1 MACELMN
8 EFRLRDF
15 CGPITEQLRGRS
27 LPPMSLSGWLPWQQR
42 QGVPVSSPAGCR
54 CDPPPPNLLGES
66 TQQSDSL
73 LRPQCTMGFAVLFL
87 FLLSLAMSSLH
98 AEEGV
103 ANQGGAVLC
112 PLQCVCET
120 RPWYTPQ
127 SVYHQARTVDC
138 NELHLHRVPANV
150 SSHTQVLLLQR
161 NNISSITTELESL
174 TNLTELDLSQNHF
187 TQVSFMGL
195 SSLGRLVTLYLEE
208 NRIEELEDF
217 SLRNL
222 SSLEELY
229 MNHNRIT
236 SIGPKAFAG
245 LTNLLRLHLN
255 SNRLVAIDSRWFE
268 SLPSLEILMIGENPI
283 LGLEEKNFLPLAR
296 LHSLVLAGMGL
307 ASVPSAAFLGLDY
320 LESLSFYENRLRS
333 VPRDALSML
342 PNLKFLDLNRN
353 PISRVQQGDF
363 QNLQHLE
370 ELSLN
375 NMEELL
381 MVERAAFQNLPEI
394 AKLEICSNPRL
405 SYIDPQAFS
414 ELSSLRTLLLHSN
427 QLSLLSSSLLSSLP
441 SLEEVSLHSNPL
453 RCDCLSSWGPHLGN
467 QSHLKMLES
476 SITLC
481 SSPPHLIGREL
492 QEVVGA
498 GWGGAN
504 SCLPHISPHAFPPA
518 MNISAGQPITL
529 ECWADAD
536 PAPQFYWV
544 TPTGDK
550 VSSEAVAAPIISE
563 EGRGLSSRRKKK
575 KHRVSEP
582 GALVIEH
589 AELSDTGVYTCVAW
603 NMEGADT
610 KSVSVLVDSQGSV
623 GSWLG
628 GGIRWGGEPS
638 REQPWLGNSSSAA
651 ASLVVLAK
659 VVRAQSVVLEWKLY
673 PSGGASSVGQNQQ
686 EGPLPLTRWTSAT
699 VHIDNPQISYTAK
712 VPVDIQEYNLTHL
725 LPATEYHVCLT
736 VYSSLPSPSSPVS
749 SSSSSSSSISPPS
762 SPIYTSC
769 LNVTTREAGFSVE
782 LVASRRSSVALAA
795 VMGSMFAL
803 SIMAL
808 LVVYMGRRVQQ
819 HKSCGHSLKKYMQ
832 HATAAIPLNELYPP
846 LITLWESEAEKDKE
860 ERDGGE
866 EAGGSQ
872 IDTTKT
878 YMW

>member
-1 MACELMN
+1 MLQTSA
-8 EFRLRDF
+8 
-15 CGPITEQLRGRS
+15 
-27 LPPMSLSGWLPWQQR
+27 
-42 QGVPVSSPAGCR
+42 
-54 CDPPPPNLLGES
+54 
-66 TQQSDSL
+66 
-73 LRPQCTMGFAVLFL
+73 RPQLDQPTGDCPASTELYQTPPDSAGLYRTLPDCRFL
-87 FLLSLAMSSLH
+87 RARSGGAGG
-98 AEEGV
+98 AAGGG
-103 ANQGGAVLC
+103 ARGGAVLC

-138 NELHLHRVPANV
+138 NELHLQRVPANV
-150 SSHTQVLLLQR
+150 SADTQVLLLQS
-161 NNISSITTELESL
+161 NNISSISTELQSL

-187 TQVSFMGL
+187 TQVSSTGL
-195 SSLGRLVTLYLEE
+195 SSLGHLVTLYLEE
-208 NRIEELEDF
+208 NLIEELEDF

-229 MNHNRIT
+229 INHNRIS

-283 LGLEEKNFLPLAR
+283 LGLEEKNFLPLSR

-320 LESLSFYENRLRS
+320 LESLSFCDNRLRS
-333 VPRDALSML
+333 VPRDALSVL

-363 QNLQHLE
+363 QNLPHLE

-381 MVERAAFQNLPEI
+381 DGERAAFKNLPEI
-394 AKLEICSNPRL
+394 VKLELCNNPRL

-414 ELSSLRTLLLHSN
+414 DLSSLRTLLLHSN
-427 QLSLLSSSLLSSLP
+427 QLSLLSGDLLSSLS

-467 QSHLKMLES
+467 QSHLRILES
-476 SITLC
+476 SVTLC

-492 QEVVGA
+492 QEVVA
-498 GWGGAN
+498 VGWGGADVGGGGGTN

-518 MNISAGQPITL
+518 LNVSAGQPITL

-550 VSSEAVAAPIISE
+550 VSSEAMAAPIISE
-563 EGRGLSSRRKKK
+563 EGRGLSRKK

-589 AELSDTGVYTCVAW
+589 AEPSDAGVYTCVAW

-610 KSVSVLVDSQGSV
+610 KSVSVSVDSVGWWWSEGSRPD
-623 GSWLG
+623 S
-628 GGIRWGGEPS
+628 EPS
-638 REQPWLGNSSSAA
+638 REQPWRGNWSAA

-659 VVRAQSVVLEWKLY
+659 VVHAQSVVLEWKLY
-673 PSGGASSVGQNQQ
+673 PSRGASSAGQNQQ
-686 EGPLPLTRWTSAT
+686 DSPLPLPRWISAT
-699 VHIDNPQISYTAK
+699 VHIDNPQISYTAQ
-712 VPVDIQEYNLTHL
+712 VPVDVQEYNLTHL

-736 VYSSLPSPSSPVS
+736 SPSPSPSPVTPS
-749 SSSSSSSSISPPS
+749 SSSSPVH
-762 SPIYTSC
+762 TSC
-769 LNVTTREAGFSVE
+769 LNVTTKEAAFSVE
-782 LVASRRSSVALAA
+782 LVASQRSSVALAA

-819 HKSCGHSLKKYMQ
+819 HKSCGHSLKKYIQ
-832 HATAAIPLNELYPP
+832 HATSIPLNELSPP

-860 ERDGGE
+860 EREAGE
-866 EAGGSQ
+866 RGEAGGSQ

>member
-1 MACELMN
+1 
-8 EFRLRDF
+8 
-15 CGPITEQLRGRS
+15 
-27 LPPMSLSGWLPWQQR
+27 
-42 QGVPVSSPAGCR
+42 
-54 CDPPPPNLLGES
+54 
-66 TQQSDSL
+66 
-73 LRPQCTMGFAVLFL
+73 MGFAVLSL
-87 FLLSLAMSSLH
+87 LLSLMTSSVW
-98 AEEGV
+98 AGV
-103 ANQGGAVLC
+103 GGASQGGAVLC

-150 SSHTQVLLLQR
+150 SSDTQVLLLQS
-161 NNISSITTELESL
+161 NNISSITSELQRL

-187 TQVSFMGL
+187 TQVSSMGL

-208 NRIEELEDF
+208 NHIEELEDF
-217 SLRNL
+217 GLRNL

-229 MNHNRIT
+229 INHNHIS

-255 SNRLVAIDSRWFE
+255 SNQLVAIDSRWFK

-320 LESLSFYENRLRS
+320 LESLSFYDNRLRS
-333 VPRDALSML
+333 VPRDALSVL

-353 PISRVQQGDF
+353 PITRIQQGDF

-381 MVERAAFQNLPEI
+381 MVERGAFQNLPEI
-394 AKLEICSNPRL
+394 AKLELCSNPRL

-414 ELSSLRTLLLHSN
+414 DLSSLRTLLLHSN
-427 QLSLLSSSLLSSLP
+427 QLSLLSGDLLSSLP

-492 QEVVGA
+492 QEVVA
-498 GWGGAN
+498 VGWGAADGSGGRTN
-504 SCLPHISPHAFPPA
+504 SCLPHISPHAFPPT
-518 MNISAGQPITL
+518 MNVTAGQPITL

-550 VSSEAVAAPIISE
+550 VSSEVMAAPIISE
-563 EGRGLSSRRKKK
+563 EGRGLSRKKKKK

-589 AELSDTGVYTCVAW
+589 AEPSDAGVYTCVAW

-610 KSVSVLVDSQGSV
+610 RSVSVFVDSRGSV
-623 GSWLG
+623 GWRWG
-628 GGIRWGGEPS
+628 GGNRWGGEPS
-638 REQPWLGNSSSAA
+638 REQLWPRNSSSAA

-659 VVRAQSVVLEWKLY
+659 VVHAQSVVLEWKLF
-673 PSGGASSVGQNQQ
+673 PSGGPSFVGHNQQ
-686 EGPLPLTRWTSAT
+686 DSPLPLPRWLSAT

-712 VPVDIQEYNLTHL
+712 VPVDVQEYNLTHL

-736 VYSSLPSPSSPVS
+736 VSSSPASPTSPSSSPISSPTPITPPS
-749 SSSSSSSSISPPS
+749 SSSSPS
-762 SPIYTSC
+762 SAVHTSC
-769 LNVTTREAGFSVE
+769 LNVTTKGAGFSVE
-782 LVASRRSSVALAA
+782 MVASRRSSVALAA

-819 HKSCGHSLKKYMQ
+819 HKSCGHSLKKYIQ
-832 HATAAIPLNELYPP
+832 HATSIPLNELYPP
-846 LITLWESEAEKDKE
+846 LITLWESEAEKDKDDKE
-860 ERDGGE
+860 EEDREAGGRE
-866 EAGGSQ
+866 EQVGGSQ

>member
-1 MACELMN
+1 MGSA
-8 EFRLRDF
+8 
-15 CGPITEQLRGRS
+15 S
-27 LPPMSLSGWLPWQQR
+27 LF
-42 QGVPVSSPAGCR
+42 V
-54 CDPPPPNLLGES
+54 
-66 TQQSDSL
+66 
-73 LRPQCTMGFAVLFL
+73 
-87 FLLSLAMSSLH
+87 LLSSMVTSSVCVG
-98 AEEGV
+98 GV
-103 ANQGGAVLC
+103 SQGGAVLC

-138 NELHLHRVPANV
+138 NELHL
-150 SSHTQVLLLQR
+150 QR
-161 NNISSITTELESL
+161 IPPNISA
-174 TNLTELDLSQNHF
+174 D
-187 TQVSFMGL
+187 TQVSSMGL

-208 NRIEELEDF
+208 NQIEELENF

-229 MNHNRIT
+229 INHNHIS

-283 LGLEEKNFLPLAR
+283 LGLEEKNFLPLSR

-307 ASVPSAAFLGLDY
+307 ASVPASAFLGLDY
-320 LESLSFYENRLRS
+320 LESLSFYDNRLRS
-333 VPRDALSML
+333 VPRDALSVL

-375 NMEELL
+375 NMEQLL

-394 AKLEICSNPRL
+394 AKLELCNNPRL

-414 ELSSLRTLLLHSN
+414 DLSSLRTLLLHNN
-427 QLSLLSSSLLSSLP
+427 QLSLLSGDLLSSLP

-467 QSHLKMLES
+467 ESHLKLLES

-492 QEVVGA
+492 QQVVA
-498 GWGGAN
+498 DGWGGADSGGAGAN
-504 SCLPHISPHAFPPA
+504 SCLPHISAHAFPPV
-518 MNISAGQPITL
+518 MNVSGGQPITL

-563 EGRGLSSRRKKK
+563 EGRGLSRKKK
-575 KHRVSEP
+575 KHCMSEP

-589 AELSDTGVYTCVAW
+589 AELSDAGVYTCVAW

-610 KSVSVLVDSQGSV
+610 KSVSVFVDSQGSM

-628 GGIRWGGEPS
+628 RGSQQGGQAN
-638 REQPWLGNSSSAA
+638 REQPWLGNSSSAV

-659 VVRAQSVVLEWKLY
+659 VVHAQSVVLEWKLY
-673 PSGGASSVGQNQQ
+673 PSGRASSVGQNQQ
-686 EGPLPLTRWTSAT
+686 NTPLPLPRWTSAT

-712 VPVDIQEYNLTHL
+712 VPVDVQEYNLTHL
-725 LPATEYHVCLT
+725 LPATEYQVCLT
-736 VYSSLPSPSSPVS
+736 VSSSPPSPTS
-749 SSSSSSSSISPPS
+749 SSSSPATTPPS
-762 SPIYTSC
+762 SAVHTSC
-769 LNVTTREAGFSVE
+769 LNITTKEAGFSVE

-832 HATAAIPLNELYPP
+832 HATSIPLNELYPP
-846 LITLWESEAEKDKE
+846 LITLWESEAEKDKDDKDE
-860 ERDGGE
+860 EGGQREE
-866 EAGGSQ
+866 EATGNQ

>member
-1 MACELMN
+1 
-8 EFRLRDF
+8 
-15 CGPITEQLRGRS
+15 
-27 LPPMSLSGWLPWQQR
+27 
-42 QGVPVSSPAGCR
+42 
-54 CDPPPPNLLGES
+54 
-66 TQQSDSL
+66 
-73 LRPQCTMGFAVLFL
+73 MGSAVLPVL
-87 FLLSLAMSSLH
+87 LLSLVTASVCAEMSGTS
-98 AEEGV
+98 
-103 ANQGGAVLC
+103 QGGAVLC

-127 SVYHQARTVDC
+127 SLHHQAQTVDC
-138 NELHLHRVPANV
+138 NELHLQRVPANV
-150 SSHTQVLLLQR
+150 SADTQVLLLQS
-161 NNISSITTELESL
+161 NNISSITTELQSL

-187 TQVSFMGL
+187 TQVSAVGL

-208 NRIEELEDF
+208 NHIEELEDF
-217 SLRNL
+217 CLKNL

-229 MNHNRIT
+229 INHNHIS

-283 LGLEEKNFLPLAR
+283 LGLEEKNFLPLSH

-307 ASVPSAAFLGLDY
+307 ASVPSAAFLGLEY
-320 LESLSFYENRLRS
+320 LESLSFYDNHLRS
-333 VPRDALSML
+333 VPRDALSVL

-353 PISRVQQGDF
+353 PISRIQQGDF

-375 NMEELL
+375 NMEDLL
-381 MVERAAFQNLPEI
+381 MVEKAAFQNLPEL
-394 AKLEICSNPRL
+394 AKLELCNNPRL

-414 ELSSLRTLLLHSN
+414 NLPSLRTLLLHNN
-427 QLSLLSSSLLSSLP
+427 QLSLLSGDLLSSLR

-453 RCDCLSSWGPHLGN
+453 RCDCLSSWGPHFGN
-467 QSHLKMLES
+467 QSHLKLLDS
-476 SITLC
+476 SITIC
-481 SSPPHLIGREL
+481 SSPSHLIGQEL
-492 QEVVGA
+492 REVVA
-498 GWGGAN
+498 VGWGGGGTN
-504 SCLPHISPHAFPPA
+504 SCLPHITPHAFPST
-518 MNISAGQPITL
+518 MNVSAGQPITL

-544 TPTGDK
+544 TPNGDK

-563 EGRGLSSRRKKK
+563 QGRGLSRRKKK
-575 KHRVSEP
+575 KHRMSDP

-589 AELSDTGVYTCVAW
+589 AEPSDAGVYTCVAW
-603 NMEGADT
+603 NIEGADT
-610 KSVSVLVDSQGSV
+610 KSISVSVDSQGYG
-623 GSWLG
+623 GSWSG
-628 GGIRWGGEPS
+628 GGNDPNRDKI
-638 REQPWLGNSSSAA
+638 WLGNSSSGA

-659 VVRAQSVVLEWKLY
+659 VVHAQSVVLEWKLY
-673 PSGGASSVGQNQQ
+673 PSGGASTVSSNHHDI
-686 EGPLPLTRWTSAT
+686 PLPLPRWTSAT

-712 VPVDIQEYNLTHL
+712 VPVDVQEYNLTHL

-736 VYSSLPSPSSPVS
+736 VSSFPLYTTFPSSSPSTSPTPVSPSSSLPSG
-749 SSSSSSSSISPPS
+749 
-762 SPIYTSC
+762 PIHTSC
-769 LNVTTREAGFSVE
+769 LNITTKEAGFSVE
-782 LVASRRSSVALAA
+782 LVASRRNSVALAA

-832 HATAAIPLNELYPP
+832 HATSIGLNELYPP
-846 LITLWESEAEKDKE
+846 LITLWESEAEKDKDDKEEEE
-860 ERDGGE
+860 EREGGGRGE

>member
-1 MACELMN
+1 MGSAVL
-8 EFRLRDF
+8 
-15 CGPITEQLRGRS
+15 
-27 LPPMSLSGWLPWQQR
+27 
-42 QGVPVSSPAGCR
+42 V
-54 CDPPPPNLLGES
+54 
-66 TQQSDSL
+66 SL
-73 LRPQCTMGFAVLFL
+73 LFCLVT
-87 FLLSLAMSSLH
+87 SSVG
-98 AEEGV
+98 AGV
-103 ANQGGAVLC
+103 GGASQGGAVLC

-127 SVYHQARTVDC
+127 SVYHQAKTVDC
-138 NELHLHRVPANV
+138 NELHLQRVPANI
-150 SSHTQVLLLQR
+150 SSDTQVLLLQS
-161 NNISSITTELESL
+161 NNISSITTELQSL

-187 TQVSFMGL
+187 TQVSSMGL

-208 NRIEELEDF
+208 NHIEELEDF

-229 MNHNRIT
+229 INHNHIS

-283 LGLEEKNFLPLAR
+283 LGLEEKNFLPLSR

-320 LESLSFYENRLRS
+320 LESLSFYDNKLRS
-333 VPRDALSML
+333 VPRDALSVL

-353 PISRVQQGDF
+353 PISRIQQGDF

-375 NMEELL
+375 NMEEML

-414 ELSSLRTLLLHSN
+414 DLSSLRTLLLHSN
-427 QLSLLSSSLLSSLP
+427 QLSLLSGDLLSSLP
-441 SLEEVSLHSNPL
+441 SLEELSLHSNPL

-467 QSHLKMLES
+467 QSHLKLLES

-481 SSPPHLIGREL
+481 SAPLHLVGREL
-492 QEVVGA
+492 QEVVA
-498 GWGGAN
+498 LGWGGGGAN
-504 SCLPHISPHAFPPA
+504 SCLPHISPHAFLPA

-563 EGRGLSSRRKKK
+563 EGRGLSRKKK
-575 KHRVSEP
+575 KHRMSEP

-589 AELSDTGVYTCVAW
+589 AEPSDAGVYTCVAW
-603 NMEGADT
+603 NVEGADT
-610 KSVSVLVDSQGSV
+610 KSVSVFVDSQGPV
-623 GSWLG
+623 GSWSG
-628 GGIRWGGEPS
+628 GGSWWGAEPS
-638 REQPWLGNSSSAA
+638 REQPWTENSSA
-651 ASLVVLAK
+651 ASLVVMAK
-659 VVRAQSVVLEWKLY
+659 VVHAQSVVLEWKLY
-673 PSGGASSVGQNQQ
+673 PSRGPSPLGQNPQDA
-686 EGPLPLTRWTSAT
+686 PLPLPHWTSAT
-699 VHIDNPQISYTAK
+699 VHIDNPQISYTTK
-712 VPVDIQEYNLTHL
+712 VPVDVQEYNLTHL

-736 VYSSLPSPSSPVS
+736 VSSSPPSFSSPSSSPSSSPTSISPSSSSSPSSPVH
-749 SSSSSSSSISPPS
+749 
-762 SPIYTSC
+762 TSC
-769 LNVTTREAGFSVE
+769 LNITTKEAGFSVE
-782 LVASRRSSVALAA
+782 MVASRRSSVALAA

-808 LVVYMGRRVQQ
+808 LVIYMGRRVQQ

-832 HATAAIPLNELYPP
+832 HATSIPLNELYPP
-846 LITLWESEAEKDKE
+846 LITLWESEAEKDKDDKEEE
-860 ERDGGE
+860 EREAGGRE
-866 EAGGSQ
+866 EEVGGSQ

>member
-1 MACELMN
+1 
-8 EFRLRDF
+8 
-15 CGPITEQLRGRS
+15 
-27 LPPMSLSGWLPWQQR
+27 
-42 QGVPVSSPAGCR
+42 
-54 CDPPPPNLLGES
+54 
-66 TQQSDSL
+66 
-73 LRPQCTMGFAVLFL
+73 MGSAVF
-87 FLLSLAMSSLH
+87 FVLLSSLMMSSVH
-98 AEEGV
+98 
-103 ANQGGAVLC
+103 AVLC

-138 NELHLHRVPANV
+138 NELHLQRVPANI
-150 SSHTQVLLLQR
+150 SAHTQVLLLQS
-161 NNISSITTELESL
+161 NNISSITTELLSL

-187 TQVSFMGL
+187 KQVSSMGL
-195 SSLGRLVTLYLEE
+195 SSLGHLVTLYLEE
-208 NRIEELEDF
+208 NKIEELEDF

-229 MNHNRIT
+229 INHNHIS

-283 LGLEEKNFLPLAR
+283 LGLEEKNFLPLSR

-307 ASVPSAAFLGLDY
+307 ASIPSAAFLGLDY
-320 LESLSFYENRLRS
+320 LESLSFYDNRLRS
-333 VPRDALSML
+333 VPRDALSVL
-342 PNLKFLDLNRN
+342 PNLKFLDLNKN
-353 PISRVQQGDF
+353 PISRIQQGDF

-370 ELSLN
+370 ELSVN
-375 NMEELL
+375 NMEQLL
-381 MVERAAFQNLPEI
+381 MVERSAFQNLPEI
-394 AKLEICSNPRL
+394 AKLELCNNPRL

-414 ELSSLRTLLLHSN
+414 DLSSLRTLLLNNN
-427 QLSLLSSSLLSSLP
+427 QLSLLSGDLLSSLP

-467 QSHLKMLES
+467 QSHLKLLGS
-476 SITLC
+476 SVTLC

-492 QEVVGA
+492 QEVVA
-498 GWGGAN
+498 VGWGGVDGGGAGAN
-504 SCLPHISPHAFPPA
+504 SCLPHISAHAFPPA
-518 MNISAGQPITL
+518 MNISGGQPITL

-563 EGRGLSSRRKKK
+563 EGRGLSRKKK

-589 AELSDTGVYTCVAW
+589 AEPSDAGVYTCVAW
-603 NMEGADT
+603 NIEGADT
-610 KSVSVLVDSQGSV
+610 KSVSVFVDSHGSLAPWSGSR
-623 GSWLG
+623 GSWDG
-628 GGIRWGGEPS
+628 VQPS
-638 REQPWLGNSSSAA
+638 REQLWLGNSSSAA

-659 VVRAQSVVLEWKLY
+659 VVHAQSVVLEWKLY

-686 EGPLPLTRWTSAT
+686 DSALPLPRWTSAT

-712 VPVDIQEYNLTHL
+712 VPVDVQEYNLTHL
-725 LPATEYHVCLT
+725 LPATEYHICLT
-736 VYSSLPSPSSPVS
+736 VSSSPPSPTS
-749 SSSSSSSSISPPS
+749 SSSSSPSSSPETTPPS
-762 SPIYTSC
+762 SSSSSPSSPAHTSC
-769 LNVTTREAGFSVE
+769 LNVTTKEAGFSVE

-832 HATAAIPLNELYPP
+832 HAMSIPLNELYPP
-846 LITLWESEAEKDKE
+846 LITLWESETEKDKDDKEEEDEDEE
-860 ERDGGE
+860 ERQGREREE
-866 EAGGSQ
+866 EATGSQ

>member
-1 MACELMN
+1 MRNVIFSISNVCV
-8 EFRLRDF
+8 
-15 CGPITEQLRGRS
+15 C
-27 LPPMSLSGWLPWQQR
+27 
-42 QGVPVSSPAGCR
+42 VC
-54 CDPPPPNLLGES
+54 
-66 TQQSDSL
+66 
-73 LRPQCTMGFAVLFL
+73 
-87 FLLSLAMSSLH
+87 
-98 AEEGV
+98 
-103 ANQGGAVLC
+103 GAVLC

-138 NELHLHRVPANV
+138 NELHLQRVPANV
-150 SSHTQVLLLQR
+150 SMDTQVLLLQS
-161 NNISSITTELESL
+161 NNISSITTELQSL

-187 TQVSFMGL
+187 TQVSSMGL

-208 NRIEELEDF
+208 NHIEELEDF

-229 MNHNRIT
+229 INHNQIS

-245 LTNLLRLHLN
+245 LFNLLRLHLN

-283 LGLEEKNFLPLAR
+283 LGLEEKNFLPLSR

-307 ASVPSAAFLGLDY
+307 SSVPSAAFVGLDY
-320 LESLSFYENRLRS
+320 LESLSFYDNKLRS
-333 VPRDALSML
+333 VPRDALSVL

-353 PISRVQQGDF
+353 PISRIQQGDF

-381 MVERAAFQNLPEI
+381 MVEHGAFQNLPEI
-394 AKLEICSNPRL
+394 AKLELCNNPQL

-414 ELSSLRTLLLHSN
+414 DLASLRTLLLHSN
-427 QLSLLSSSLLSSLP
+427 QLGLVSGDLLSSLS
-441 SLEEVSLHSNPL
+441 SLEELSLHSNPL

-467 QSHLKMLES
+467 QSHLKLLES
-476 SITLC
+476 SVTLC
-481 SSPPHLIGREL
+481 SSPPGLIGREL
-492 QEVVGA
+492 QEVVAA
-498 GWGGAN
+498 GWGGGGVN
-504 SCLPHISPHAFPPA
+504 SCLPHISSHAFPPA
-518 MNISAGQPITL
+518 MNVSAGQPITL

-550 VSSEAVAAPIISE
+550 VSSEAVAAPMISE
-563 EGRGLSSRRKKK
+563 EGRGLSRRKK

-589 AELSDTGVYTCVAW
+589 AEPSDTGVYTCVAW
-603 NMEGADT
+603 TAEGADT
-610 KSVSVLVDSQGSV
+610 KSVSVFVDSQG
-623 GSWLG
+623 G
-628 GGIRWGGEPS
+628 GWRGGEA
-638 REQPWLGNSSSAA
+638 RLGNSSSTG

-659 VVRAQSVVLEWKLY
+659 VVHAQSVVLEWRLY
-673 PSGGASSVGQNQQ
+673 PSRRAPSGDQTQPDA
-686 EGPLPLTRWTSAT
+686 PLALPRWTSAT

-712 VPVDIQEYNLTHL
+712 VPVDVQEYNLTHL

-736 VYSSLPSPSSPVS
+736 VSS
-749 SSSSSSSSISPPS
+749 SPPS
-762 SPIYTSC
+762 P
-769 LNVTTREAGFSVE
+769 EAGFSVE

-832 HATAAIPLNELYPP
+832 HATAIHLNELYPP
-846 LITLWESEAEKDKE
+846 LITLWESRGDEGA
-860 ERDGGE
+860 
-866 EAGGSQ
+866 AGGGGQ

>member
-1 MACELMN
+1 MLEQ
-8 EFRLRDF
+8 RG
-15 CGPITEQLRGRS
+15 GPS
-27 LPPMSLSGWLPWQQR
+27 SSLSLTRRRRFRGLNNQTQCAVFLFSLEKWILLLQQTEVENKIPFPVLTLP
-42 QGVPVSSPAGCR
+42 
-54 CDPPPPNLLGES
+54 LL
-66 TQQSDSL
+66 L
-73 LRPQCTMGFAVLFL
+73 LLLLFL
-87 FLLSLAMSSLH
+87 S
-98 AEEGV
+98 
-103 ANQGGAVLC
+103 
-112 PLQCVCET
+112 CVCET

-138 NELHLHRVPANV
+138 NELHLQRVPVNI
-150 SSHTQVLLLQR
+150 SSDTQVLLLQS
-161 NNISSITTELESL
+161 NNISSITTELQRL

-187 TQVSFMGL
+187 TQVSSMGL
-195 SSLGRLVTLYLEE
+195 CSLDRLVTLYLEE
-208 NRIEELEDF
+208 NHIEELVDY

-229 MNHNRIT
+229 INHNHIS

-283 LGLEEKNFLPLAR
+283 LGLEEKNFLPLSR

-320 LESLSFYENRLRS
+320 LESLSFYDNHLRS
-333 VPRDALSML
+333 VPRDALSVL

-375 NMEELL
+375 NMDELL

-394 AKLEICSNPRL
+394 AKLELCNNPRL
-405 SYIDPQAFS
+405 SYIDSQAFS
-414 ELSSLRTLLLHSN
+414 DLLSLRTLLLHNN
-427 QLSLLSSSLLSSLP
+427 QLSLLSGDLLSSLP
-441 SLEEVSLHSNPL
+441 SLEELSVHSNPL

-467 QSHLKMLES
+467 QTHLRLLDS

-492 QEVVGA
+492 QEVVA
-498 GWGGAN
+498 VGWGGGGAN
-504 SCLPHISPHAFPPA
+504 SCLPHISPHSFPPT
-518 MNISAGQPITL
+518 MNVSSVQPITL

-550 VSSEAVAAPIISE
+550 VGGVTKKCRPGPASP
-563 EGRGLSSRRKKK
+563 LFSSRIPPFI
-575 KHRVSEP
+575 S
-582 GALVIEH
+582 
-589 AELSDTGVYTCVAW
+589 SGVYTCVAW
-603 NMEGADT
+603 NAEGVDT
-610 KSVSVLVDSQGSV
+610 KSVSVFVDSQGQTQSES
-623 GSWLG
+623 SWRIELNTG
-628 GGIRWGGEPS
+628 LI
-638 REQPWLGNSSSAA
+638 
-651 ASLVVLAK
+651 SLCLCL
-659 VVRAQSVVLEWKLY
+659 Q
-673 PSGGASSVGQNQQ
+673 
-686 EGPLPLTRWTSAT
+686 
-699 VHIDNPQISYTAK
+699 
-712 VPVDIQEYNLTHL
+712 VPVDVQEYNLTHL
-725 LPATEYHVCLT
+725 LPATQYHVCLT
-736 VYSSLPSPSSPVS
+736 VSSSPSTS
-749 SSSSSSSSISPPS
+749 SSP
-762 SPIYTSC
+762 
-769 LNVTTREAGFSVE
+769 GFSVE

-808 LVVYMGRRVQQ
+808 LMVYMGRRIQQ

-832 HATAAIPLNELYPP
+832 HATSIPLNELYPP
-846 LITLWESEAEKDKE
+846 LITLWESE
-860 ERDGGE
+860 

>member
-1 MACELMN
+1 
-8 EFRLRDF
+8 
-15 CGPITEQLRGRS
+15 
-27 LPPMSLSGWLPWQQR
+27 
-42 QGVPVSSPAGCR
+42 
-54 CDPPPPNLLGES
+54 
-66 TQQSDSL
+66 
-73 LRPQCTMGFAVLFL
+73 MGFAVLFL

-103 ANQGGAVLC
+103 ANQGKEFRHRLLEVNMLYD
-112 PLQCVCET
+112 VH
-120 RPWYTPQ
+120 
-127 SVYHQARTVDC
+127 VHMARTVDC

-414 ELSSLRTLLLHSN
+414 N

-492 QEVVGA
+492 QEV
-498 GWGGAN
+498 
-504 SCLPHISPHAFPPA
+504 
-518 MNISAGQPITL
+518 
-529 ECWADAD
+529 
-536 PAPQFYWV
+536 
-544 TPTGDK
+544 

>member
-1 MACELMN
+1 MCVCVHVCVCVCVCVCL
-8 EFRLRDF
+8 
-15 CGPITEQLRGRS
+15 C
-27 LPPMSLSGWLPWQQR
+27 
-42 QGVPVSSPAGCR
+42 VCVCVSVSVCL
-54 CDPPPPNLLGES
+54 CV
-66 TQQSDSL
+66 
-73 LRPQCTMGFAVLFL
+73 CVC
-87 FLLSLAMSSLH
+87 
-98 AEEGV
+98 
-103 ANQGGAVLC
+103 GAVLC

-150 SSHTQVLLLQR
+150 SSDTQVLLLQS
-161 NNISSITTELESL
+161 NNISSITTELQSL

-187 TQVSFMGL
+187 TQVSSMGL

-229 MNHNRIT
+229 MNHNRIS

-283 LGLEEKNFLPLAR
+283 LGLEEKNFLPLSR

-320 LESLSFYENRLRS
+320 LESLSFYDNRLRS

-467 QSHLKMLES
+467 QSHLKMLDS

-498 GWGGAN
+498 GWGGADGGGGGGGGAN

-550 VSSEAVAAPIISE
+550 VCVCVC
-563 EGRGLSSRRKKK
+563 LCVYVSRRKKK

-589 AELSDTGVYTCVAW
+589 AEPSDTGVYTCVAW

-610 KSVSVLVDSQGSV
+610 KSVSVLVDSQG
-623 GSWLG
+623 
-628 GGIRWGGEPS
+628 
-638 REQPWLGNSSSAA
+638 AA

-686 EGPLPLTRWTSAT
+686 DGPLPLTRWTSAT

-712 VPVDIQEYNLTHL
+712 VPVDVQEYNLTHL

-736 VYSSLPSPSSPVS
+736 VYSSLPSPSSP
-749 SSSSSSSSISPPS
+749 ISP

-860 ERDGGE
+860 EREAGEGGE

>member
-1 MACELMN
+1 
-8 EFRLRDF
+8 
-15 CGPITEQLRGRS
+15 
-27 LPPMSLSGWLPWQQR
+27 MS
-42 QGVPVSSPAGCR
+42 
-54 CDPPPPNLLGES
+54 
-66 TQQSDSL
+66 SL
-73 LRPQCTMGFAVLFL
+73 LRPKCTMGFAVLFT
-87 FLLSLAMSSLH
+87 LLSLVTSSVC
-98 AEEGV
+98 AGV
-103 ANQGGAVLC
+103 GGASQGGAVLC

-138 NELHLHRVPANV
+138 NELHLQRVPANV
-150 SSHTQVLLLQR
+150 SSDTQVLLLQS
-161 NNISSITTELESL
+161 NNISSITTELQSL

-187 TQVSFMGL
+187 TQVISIGL

-208 NRIEELEDF
+208 NHIEELEDF

-229 MNHNRIT
+229 INHNHIS

-283 LGLEEKNFLPLAR
+283 LGLEEKNFLPLSR

-320 LESLSFYENRLRS
+320 LESLSFCDNRLRS
-333 VPRDALSML
+333 VPRDALSVL

-375 NMEELL
+375 NMDELL
-381 MVERAAFQNLPEI
+381 MVERSAFQNLPEI
-394 AKLEICSNPRL
+394 AKLELCNNPRL
-405 SYIDPQAFS
+405 SYIHPQAFS

-427 QLSLLSSSLLSSLP
+427 QLSLLSGDLLSSLP
-441 SLEEVSLHSNPL
+441 SLEEVSLRSNPL

-476 SITLC
+476 SVTLC
-481 SSPPHLIGREL
+481 SSPPHLVGREL
-492 QEVVGA
+492 QEVVAVGWGA
-498 GWGGAN
+498 ADGGWGGTN
-504 SCLPHISPHAFPPA
+504 SCLPHISPQTFPPA
-518 MNISAGQPITL
+518 INVSGGQPITL

-550 VSSEAVAAPIISE
+550 VSSEAMAAPIISE
-563 EGRGLSSRRKKK
+563 EGRGLSRRKKK

-589 AELSDTGVYTCVAW
+589 AEPSDAGVYTCVAW
-603 NMEGADT
+603 NIEGADT
-610 KSVSVLVDSQGSV
+610 KSVSVFVDSQGSV
-623 GSWLG
+623 GWWSG
-628 GGIRWGGEPS
+628 GGSRWSGEPS
-638 REQPWLGNSSSAA
+638 REQLWLGNWSSPA

-659 VVRAQSVVLEWKLY
+659 VVHAQSVVLEWKLY
-673 PSGGASSVGQNQQ
+673 PSGGPSTAGLNQQ
-686 EGPLPLTRWTSAT
+686 DSPLPLPHWISAT

-712 VPVDIQEYNLTHL
+712 VPVDVQEYNLTHL

-736 VYSSLPSPSSPVS
+736 VSSSPPSLTSPSSSPSSSPNPISTSSSPSSPVH
-749 SSSSSSSSISPPS
+749 
-762 SPIYTSC
+762 TSC
-769 LNVTTREAGFSVE
+769 LNVTTKEAGFSVE
-782 LVASRRSSVALAA
+782 MVASRRSSVALAA

-819 HKSCGHSLKKYMQ
+819 HKSCGHSLKKYIQ
-832 HATAAIPLNELYPP
+832 HATSIPLNELYPP
-846 LITLWESEAEKDKE
+846 LITLWESEAEKDKDDKE
-860 ERDGGE
+860 EEEAGGRVE